1 MYNNKYITNFF
12 IYKKKKFI
20 SHQIKMKIETKKY
33 FYYRIIHL
41 IIYYLLF
48 SRLIIIQNNVE
59 NVESFNQI
67 ISNRVNKKKMC

>member
-1 MYNNKYITNFF
+1 
-12 IYKKKKFI
+12 
-20 SHQIKMKIETKKY
+20 MKIETKKY